1 MIEVT
6 ALSLLPDA
14 ACEFRFILSGGPG
27 GQHVNK
33 TSSGV
38 ELRVDIAQLNL
49 APMPLQRLQQAQGKR
64 ISKSGVL
71 VVQASAHR
79 SQHKNK
85 QDAISRVER
94 MLAAAFTRP
103 KVRIATKPSNSA
115 DLRAAGL
122 SAESIYIAAAKA
134 QPNIVFAEYD
144 AAEDAVQKFFLS
156 LGGQDNVSLLKHLK
170 ANHADVSAA
179 VSNFRSFIGGG
190 ETHTVLAMPEF
201 YTWAADGVARLF

>member
-14 ACEFRFILSGGPG
+14 ACELRVILSGGPG

-115 DLRAAGL
+115 RKKRVDSKKRRADTK
-122 SAESIYIAAAKA
+122 SARKP
-134 QPNIVFAEYD
+134 PN
-144 AAEDAVQKFFLS
+144 
-156 LGGQDNVSLLKHLK
+156 
-170 ANHADVSAA
+170 
-179 VSNFRSFIGGG
+179 
-190 ETHTVLAMPEF
+190 
-201 YTWAADGVARLF
+201 W